1 MVQIVNRVE
10 YTIDPETGKFNSL
23 TVKGK
28 SKGVRDINK
37 AITASYWKLFSGAGV
52 GRNPFSGVEVP
63 LNAFELSIYNFC
75 INWYRDYE
83 RGNMSLP
90 IQVYD
95 TMKYLLLD
103 INPEA
108 YMDLLD

>member
-23 TVKGK
+23 IVKGK

-37 AITASYWKLFSGAGV
+37 AMTASYWKLFSGAGYAT
-52 GRNPFSGVEVP
+52 NPFSGVRVE
-63 LNAFELSIYNFC
+63 LNAFELTIYNFC
-75 INWYRDYE
+75 NNWYRGYE
-83 RGNMSLP
+83 RGTETLP
-90 IQVYD
+90 IQVFD
-95 TMKYLLLD
+95 SMKYLLLA